1 VIGEA
6 GTIGQHTVTDLLKR
20 DTKRLGVVANS
31 KDTPV
36 EPDPELLPYYRVHA
50 SGHSPCGGCHV
61 LAAGHCR

>member
-36 EPDPELLPYYRVHA
+36 EPDPELLPY
-50 SGHSPCGGCHV
+50 
-61 LAAGHCR
+61 